1 MKRQNTLFDLF
12 RDNAHKLEETPSRQS
27 WQRLEARLD
36 RHRKRSR
43 MLSIR
48 QFAVAAAVGG
58 IVLLAAL
65 LSMFTDRGHATAYQ
79 IETLDRNEV
88 NEEAL
93 EALALSRR
101 FEQGQSAAIAE
112 GRVGQKLV
120 PSRGEGVR
128 GEGRG

>member
-1 MKRQNTLFDLF
+1 MKRQKTLFDLF

-36 RHRKRSR
+36 RRRQHSR

-65 LSMFTDRGHATAYQ
+65 LSMFTDRSHAITYQ
-79 IETLDRNEV
+79 VETLDRNEV

-101 FEQGQSAAIAE
+101 FEQDKSAAIAE

-120 PSRGEGVR
+120 PR
-128 GEGRG
+128 

>member
-1 MKRQNTLFDLF
+1 MKRQKTLFDLF

-36 RHRKRSR
+36 RHRQHSR

-65 LSMFTDRGHATAYQ
+65 FSMLTDRGHAITYH

-93 EALALSRR
+93 EALALSKR
-101 FEQGQSAAIAE
+101 FEEGKPASFAE

-120 PSRGEGVR
+120 PR
-128 GEGRG
+128 